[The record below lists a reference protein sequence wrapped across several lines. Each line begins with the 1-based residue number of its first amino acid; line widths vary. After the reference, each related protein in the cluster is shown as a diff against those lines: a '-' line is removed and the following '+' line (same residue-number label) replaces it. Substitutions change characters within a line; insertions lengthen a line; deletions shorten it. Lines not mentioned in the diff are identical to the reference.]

1 MKRSNAMI
9 DIAQEVR
16 NGIGICVASEMY
28 VDVQQKLAATR
39 NDCLGSF
46 EVVGLIRDSTAA
58 AAALRIALVVK
69 TRVADAG
76 SSMC

>member
-1 MKRSNAMI
+1 MI

-28 VDVQQKLAATR
+28 IDVQQKLAATR

-58 AAALRIALVVK
+58 AAALRIALVVEASV
-69 TRVADAG
+69 TGADYLV
-76 SSMC
+76 C